1 MPVLLN
7 GHLRKSP
14 PKSKRGERQI
24 SKRGERPPLNGQK
37 YPQWVNA
44 LTPHTPKNCHPSIRY
59 FREAKQ
65 VVLCRTSPKR
75 GGAQAVFQSVNTM
88 E

>member
-14 PKSKRGERQI
+14 PKSKRGDRQK

-37 YPQWVNA
+37 YPQGVNA
-44 LTPHTPKNCHPSIRY
+44 HTPPTPKNCHPSIRY
-59 FREAKQ
+59 LREAKQ
-65 VVLCRTSPKR
+65 IVMHRTTPKR
-75 GGAQAVFQSVNTM
+75 VTAQTV
-88 E
+88 